1 MYRKK
6 PAGKIVMSRINP
18 KTKLFYVFVA
28 EFWFDQV
35 RVNPTKPDSF
45 FPNQSMPQQIFP
57 VASLVAEKNLYNLG
71 DEYNRPH
78 FYSIALISIIFY
90 PK

>member
-18 KTKLFYVFVA
+18 KTKLFYVFMA

-35 RVNPTKPDSF
+35 SRQPDKLDFF
-45 FPNQSMPQQIFP
+45 FPNQSMPQQIFA
-57 VASLVAEKNLYNLG
+57 VASLVSGEEFVQFG
-71 DEYNRPH
+71 GW
-78 FYSIALISIIFY
+78 I
-90 PK
+90 